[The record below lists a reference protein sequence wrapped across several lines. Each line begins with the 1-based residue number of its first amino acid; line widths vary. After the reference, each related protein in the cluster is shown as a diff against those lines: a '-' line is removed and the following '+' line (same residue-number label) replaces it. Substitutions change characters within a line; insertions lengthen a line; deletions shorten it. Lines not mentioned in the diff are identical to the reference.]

1 MGAGPGAK
9 AGVRLADPPEA
20 LFTGVMTATQ
30 TWSLQGVPGLS
41 DLTFVVTGATSGIGL
56 VTAAEL
62 ACQGAAVTLAV
73 RDVNRADSVMAAIRS
88 RRADARVEAM
98 RLDLA
103 DLASVREF
111 AEKWLATHP
120 QGLDVL
126 INNAGVMAPPLRRTA
141 DGFELQFGTN
151 HLGHFALTGLL
162 LPAISDHGRVVT
174 VSSGAHRMGRINFDN
189 LDASQGYSRWA
200 AYGQSKLAN
209 LLFTREL
216 QDRLTRHGRTQIAV
230 AAHPGYAATNLQ
242 TVGPRMSGSKWSER
256 FMSIANSVL
265 AQSAEAGALPTL
277 YAATAPD
284 IAPGVYVGP
293 DGLGEMRGRPTLV
306 GMSSAAQDRATA
318 ARLWSVSEE
327 LTDVRYLD

>member
-1 MGAGPGAK
+1 
-9 AGVRLADPPEA
+9 
-20 LFTGVMTATQ
+20 MTATE
-30 TWSLQGVPGLS
+30 TWALQGVPGLA
-41 DLTFVVTGATSGIGL
+41 DRTFLVTGATSGIGL

-73 RDVNRADSVMAAIRS
+73 RDLQRADSVMAAIRS
-88 RRADARVEAM
+88 RRADARVDAM

-103 DLASVREF
+103 DLASVRTF
-111 AEKWLATHP
+111 AEEWRSTHT

-126 INNAGVMAPPLRRTA
+126 INNAGVMAPPLRRTV

-162 LPAISDHGRVVT
+162 LPAISADGRIVT

-189 LDASQGYSRWA
+189 LDASSGYSRWA

-216 QDRLTRHGRTQIAV
+216 QDRLIRHGRTQIAV

-242 TVGPRMSGSKWSER
+242 TAGARMSGSKWSER
-256 FMSIANSVL
+256 FMSLANSVL

-284 IAPGVYVGP
+284 IAPGAYVGP
-293 DGLGEMRGRPTLV
+293 DGLGEMRGKPTLV
-306 GMSSAAQDRATA
+306 GMSAAAQDRATA
-318 ARLWSVSEE
+318 QRLWTVSEE
-327 LTDVRYLD
+327 LTGVHYLD